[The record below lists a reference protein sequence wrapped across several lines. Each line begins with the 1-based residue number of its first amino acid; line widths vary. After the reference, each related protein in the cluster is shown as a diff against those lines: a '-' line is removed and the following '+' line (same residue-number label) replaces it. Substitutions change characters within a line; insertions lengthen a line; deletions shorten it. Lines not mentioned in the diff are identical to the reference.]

1 MDSIYS
7 GYEKKLYDIAIRVTE
22 RIRNYGDA
30 YTDKTGKKL
39 FEHLSWRIKS
49 EESMRSKC
57 IEDGLPQDAHSKESA
72 ERTAAQTAMSC
83 HLLFDCPFRTVFLNM
98 INCSSD
104 GVSVSWARPENLHHE
119 SVLMMNTSIS
129 LRAFLM
135 TESHESCTTNL

>member
-39 FEHLSWRIKS
+39 FEHLSWRIKA

-57 IEDGLPQDAHSKESA
+57 IEDGLPLNAHSALKEVHDA
-72 ERTAAQTAMSC
+72 IGIRIVC
-83 HLLFDCPFRTVFLNM
+83 LFLND
-98 INCSSD
+98 IHNNI
-104 GVSVSWARPENLHHE
+104 EEHH
-119 SVLMMNTSIS
+119 
-129 LRAFLM
+129 
-135 TESHESCTTNL
+135 TNRHHANHPPDHIQIERLQYGPVTMFVAEVYDLILGC